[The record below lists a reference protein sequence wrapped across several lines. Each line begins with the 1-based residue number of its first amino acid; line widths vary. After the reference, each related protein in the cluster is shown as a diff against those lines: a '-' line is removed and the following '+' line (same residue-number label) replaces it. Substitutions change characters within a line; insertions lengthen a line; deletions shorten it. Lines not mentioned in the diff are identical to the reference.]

1 MMLYKPE
8 AFEPLT
14 DEPWDERR
22 VRTAIR
28 AIVADTDE
36 AFDVERL
43 WPAAEWESWNTP
55 LPLTSLYVGASGVVW
70 ALDALR
76 RRGVAETSLD
86 LAAAALRTLEAWR
99 EQPDFMRDIEL
110 PAQKESAFLTGESG
124 PLFVACRLAPSRELS
139 DDLFARVRENV
150 DNEAIEIMW
159 GAPGTMLAARAM
171 LDWTGDER
179 WADAWR
185 QSADAVWRSREPD
198 GLWTK
203 RLYGHTNR
211 GLGPPHGVVGNV
223 LALLG
228 GGDLLD
234 AHRRGALER
243 KTAAVLARNAVVEDG
258 LANWPMLDDAELVDP
273 DDGEIRVQWC
283 AGAPGIVISA
293 ASYLDEELLLAG
305 AELAWRAGPPGMV
318 KGAGICHG
326 TAGNGYAFL
335 KTFERTGDEL
345 WLERARRFALHS
357 LGQVER
363 RGEGRYSLWTGDVGT
378 ALFAADCLEERT
390 DYPVLDSLDW

>member
-1 MMLYKPE
+1 MLYKPE
-8 AFEPLT
+8 AFEQLT
-14 DEPWDERR
+14 DEPWDETR

-28 AIVADTDE
+28 AIVADTDQ
-36 AFDVERL
+36 AFDAERL
-43 WPAAEWESWNTP
+43 WPAGEWESWKTP

-76 RRGVAETSLD
+76 RRGLAETSLD

-139 DDLFARVRENV
+139 DDLFAHVRENV

-171 LDWTGDER
+171 LDWNGDER

-185 QSADAVWRSREPD
+185 ESADAVWRSREPD

-203 RLYGHTNR
+203 RLDGHTNR

-234 AHRRGALER
+234 AIGEGLSSGRRPPCSLGTRCSRTALPTGRCSTAPASSIPTTARSASSGALAHR
-243 KTAAVLARNAVVEDG
+243 ASSSRPPRTSTRSCCS
-258 LANWPMLDDAELVDP
+258 
-273 DDGEIRVQWC
+273 Q
-283 AGAPGIVISA
+283 APSSHG
-293 ASYLDEELLLAG
+293 G
-305 AELAWRAGPPGMV
+305 PGRRAW
-318 KGAGICHG
+318 
-326 TAGNGYAFL
+326 
-335 KTFERTGDEL
+335 
-345 WLERARRFALHS
+345 
-357 LGQVER
+357 
-363 RGEGRYSLWTGDVGT
+363 
-378 ALFAADCLEERT
+378 
-390 DYPVLDSLDW
+390 